1 METNQQ
7 RLRGGVLKVKKE
19 NLPWVNSIYHH
30 QVCDRFH
37 IWVMLDQ
44 GLVVSRTDAVY
55 SHYWLNSPEAFGE
68 NTLPPWSAVSSQN
81 MSSRLSDSPWT
92 NPPRNCLE
100 DEMSGWDIRV
110 ECRGE
115 GLGWVC
121 QGRGEEE
128 GRWGGEVNT
137 AAGCEPQRLLHVW
150 TSRGEKS
157 LPVSFNLKGGAW
169 PRLLVH

>member
-128 GRWGGEVNT
+128 AWGG
-137 AAGCEPQRLLHVW
+137 GKHC
-150 TSRGEKS
+150 SRMWAS
-157 LPVSFNLKGGAW
+157 AFIACLNLKRW
-169 PRLLVH
+169 KISSCQF